1 MNRNRWRILIAAWLG
16 ALASLAHGQA
26 EFVPDAAGGPVEVR
40 LTAAGKAVWPVAVAP
55 ETPDA
60 VRAAAGELAA
70 YLERITGSEFA
81 VVEGDGSEG
90 IAVGT
95 IRDFPDHAKNVAFD
109 PADPLRR
116 EEYVLRSHEQG
127 VWLIG
132 ATELAVQHAVWDF
145 LYRLGYR
152 QFFPGSRWEVVPS
165 VPEPVVA
172 LDALE
177 KPAYHARRIWYGY
190 GPLPSRVEVSR
201 QWSSRNRV
209 VQGFSLHSSHYY
221 EAIIA
226 ANAESF
232 AANPEFYALVGG
244 ERRTSGG
251 DVKFCI
257 SNPGLRQLV
266 VAHAERE
273 LRAHPG
279 RDSISMDPS
288 DGGNWCECEPCAGM
302 GSVSDRV
309 LALANEVAVAINGL
323 GLGSK
328 YVGILAYNEHSP
340 PPSIRVHPNVIVT
353 ATAGFIRGGYTLD
366 QVIGGWQAR
375 DAVMGVYDYFSVMP
389 WDWDMPGRARAA
401 RPSYMVETI
410 PRFHAM
416 NVRFHDAESSDNWGP
431 NGLGY
436 YVASRI
442 LWDLQEAERFDEIVD
457 DFLQRAF
464 GPAREPLAAFYRLID
479 GAHPP
484 LLSQNLVG
492 RMYRSLAE
500 GRRLAAGDAG
510 ILGRIEDLTLYTR
523 YVELK
528 LNRDEF
534 GALRHAH
541 RIRDRGL
548 VHFQGMW
555 PWRETAHRVALETIP
570 AEWLEE
576 ACYEAAEVMA
586 MIESGIAANPVVEFT
601 PVAFSEDLVPATPLE
616 LPEVERG
623 NLGHLYPGYGRQGGL
638 DMYTWMEE
646 PGAVTLKVTGGL
658 IPHYRDRGHVRI
670 SLFSPQE
677 VLLEPVAHDDSVPPD
692 GVEREV
698 TLRTPYSGLHRLEL
712 HDGGDASRI
721 LWQDGQ
727 PMTLPCSPEAP
738 PPVYG
743 TWSLY
748 FYVPKGTPTVA
759 GYTSSSGRLVD
770 GDGNAV
776 YDFAD
781 IAVPAYFAVPVPE
794 GQDGRL
800 WRVDRAAGRVA
811 LMTVPPYL
819 ARNVQ
824 ELLLPREVVERDAPR

>member
-1 MNRNRWRILIAAWLG
+1 
-16 ALASLAHGQA
+16 
-26 EFVPDAAGGPVEVR
+26 
-40 LTAAGKAVWPVAVAP
+40 
-55 ETPDA
+55 
-60 VRAAAGELAA
+60 
-70 YLERITGSEFA
+70 
-81 VVEGDGSEG
+81 
-90 IAVGT
+90 
-95 IRDFPDHAKNVAFD
+95 
-109 PADPLRR
+109 
-116 EEYVLRSHEQG
+116 
-127 VWLIG
+127 
-132 ATELAVQHAVWDF
+132 
-145 LYRLGYR
+145 
-152 QFFPGSRWEVVPS
+152 
-165 VPEPVVA
+165 
-172 LDALE
+172 
-177 KPAYHARRIWYGY
+177 
-190 GPLPSRVEVSR
+190 
-201 QWSSRNRV
+201 
-209 VQGFSLHSSHYY
+209 
-221 EAIIA
+221 
-226 ANAESF
+226 
-232 AANPEFYALVGG
+232 VGG

-266 VAHAERE
+266 VAHAQRE
-273 LRAHPG
+273 MRARPG

-288 DGGNWCECEPCAGM
+288 DGGNWCECEPCAEM

-309 LALANEVAVAINGL
+309 LALANEVAVAINKL

-340 PPSIRVHPNVIVT
+340 PPSIQVHPNVIVT

-366 QVIGGWQAR
+366 QVIRGWQAR
-375 DAVMGVYDYFSVMP
+375 GAVMGVYDYFSVMP

-401 RPSYMVETI
+401 RPSYMAETI
-410 PRFHAM
+410 ARFHGM

-464 GPAREPLAAFYRLID
+464 GPAREALATFYRLID

-500 GRRLAAGDAG
+500 GRRLAAGDPG

-541 RIRDRGL
+541 RIRDRGM
-548 VHFQGMW
+548 VHFKGMW
-555 PWRETAHRVALETIP
+555 PWRESAHRVELETIP

-586 MIESGIAANPVVEFT
+586 MVDAGIAANPVVEFT

-616 LPEVERG
+616 LPEVELG
-623 NLGHLYPGYGRQGGL
+623 NLGHLYQGYGRQGGFNS
-638 DMYTWMEE
+638 YTWMEE

-658 IPHYRDRGHVRI
+658 IPHYRDRGHVKI

-677 VLLEPVAHDDSVPPD
+677 VTLEPVAHDESVPPD

-712 HDGGDASRI
+712 RDGGDASRV

-748 FYVPKGTPTVA
+748 FYVPKGTPAVA
-759 GYTSSSGRLVD
+759 GYTSSTGRLGGWRRQRGARLRRHRCARVFRCAGARGAGWASLEGGSCGWPRRTD
-770 GDGNAV
+770 DCAALSGPKCTGTAAAARSGGKGCAAITSTSPQTEPHHEDSSFPSCLCLAPTPAERSRCGDSTPPLRRSNA
-776 YDFAD
+776 
-781 IAVPAYFAVPVPE
+781 
-794 GQDGRL
+794 R
-800 WRVDRAAGRVA
+800 RR
-811 LMTVPPYL
+811 YL
-819 ARNVQ
+819 AWKGGS
-824 ELLLPREVVERDAPR
+824 LLADFDAAEVPRLIPPQGSCAPLGPVVARGFKQREDGLDLGRSHARTGALGRGGSVRHAPFDHFV